1 MWSQAA
7 VALVLVM
14 AQAPVQG
21 RPSERVRAPGQVLVL
36 VPGQVLAPVQPLG
49 PVSARVQPLV
59 QVQVQV
65 PVLARAR
72 ARVLTRALAEAP
84 VQERPSACW

>member
-7 VALVLVM
+7 VAQVLVM

-59 QVQVQV
+59 QVQV